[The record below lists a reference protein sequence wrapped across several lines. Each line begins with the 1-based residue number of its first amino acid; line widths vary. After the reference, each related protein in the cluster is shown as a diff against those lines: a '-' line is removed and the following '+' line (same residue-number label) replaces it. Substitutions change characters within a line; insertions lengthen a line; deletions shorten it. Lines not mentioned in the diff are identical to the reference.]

1 MSQANAYKNLVASR
15 KPKPDPVVD
24 ESIAESVIPSSQPDT
39 AIAPLTD
46 VTIAPIA
53 APLAEL
59 LETSIVSTPAVNP
72 VSMPPVPSPPQIA
85 PPIAKKRGRPATGK
99 RSDEAWI
106 GRTYYVQRETDLD
119 VEDHLLKLKRQGI
132 EIDKSELVD
141 FLLATWTKWQQGE
154 NIDIL
159 LAEFT
164 PRQKA

>member
-15 KPKPDPVVD
+15 KPKPDPVID
-24 ESIAESVIPSSQPDT
+24 ESTT
-39 AIAPLTD
+39 ATVVPLSEPAALTD
-46 VTIAPIA
+46 VAIEPIA
-53 APLAEL
+53 APLAEP
-59 LETSIVSTPAVNP
+59 LETRITLTPAATPVSIVPVQLAPVVSTQ
-72 VSMPPVPSPPQIA
+72 S
-85 PPIAKKRGRPATGK
+85 KKRGRPATGK

-141 FLLATWTKWQQGE
+141 FLLASWAKWQQGE
-154 NIDIL
+154 NIDIR

-164 PRQKA
+164 PRQKDK

>member
-24 ESIAESVIPSSQPDT
+24 ESIAESVVPSSEPDT
-39 AIAPLTD
+39 TIAPLTD

-53 APLAEL
+53 AP
-59 LETSIVSTPAVNP
+59 IVSTPEVTP
-72 VSMPPVPSPPQIA
+72 VSMPPVPSPPTIA
-85 PPIAKKRGRPATGK
+85 PPQAKKRGRPATGK

-119 VEDHLLKLKRQGI
+119 VEDNLLKLKRQGI

-141 FLLATWTKWQQGE
+141 FLLASWTKWQQGE

-159 LAEFT
+159 LDEFT